1 MTHNPPL
8 GTMLKIVLFSAAV
21 AGLSACA
28 STPPDQ
34 GPSKTAATETQQWT
48 DRIKVTSAPDEIAL
62 VAHANGLSAN
72 QGAALEDLVGR
83 WLQAEGREL
92 VVTAPNNAGAM
103 AGQVRDRLIMLG
115 APAARV
121 RIAGFDPVGPA
132 DNVIRIGFLRYAAE
146 PLKCGQ
152 TWENLAA
159 TRNNT
164 VYENFGCA
172 MAANLAAQVANPED
186 LIRPRDMAPPDA
198 GRRDTV
204 FGNYRKGEV
213 SSSKKDEQ
221 ASGVLSKAIQ

>member
-1 MTHNPPL
+1 MTHNAFV
-8 GTMLKIVLFSAAV
+8 KIVLFSAAL

-34 GPSKTAATETQQWT
+34 GPSKTAATDTQQWT

-62 VAHANGLSAN
+62 AAHASGLSAN
-72 QGAALEDLVGR
+72 QGAALEALVGR
-83 WLQAEGREL
+83 WLEAEGREL
-92 VVTAPNNAGAM
+92 VVTAPNTAGTM
-103 AGQVRDRLIMLG
+103 ASQVRDRLIILG

-121 RIAGFDPVGPA
+121 RIAGFTPVGPE
-132 DNVIRIGFLRYAAE
+132 DNVIRVGFLRYTAE

-152 TWENLAA
+152 RWENLSA

-164 VYENFGCA
+164 AYDNFGCA

-186 LIRPRDMAPPDA
+186 LVRPRDMAPADA

-204 FGNYRKGEV
+204 FGNYRKGELT
-213 SSSKKDEQ
+213 STKKDEQ